1 MNDPVIQGSNHGVST
16 QTTSTLKELVFNRET
31 GDFEQVEQG
40 AAHEGDTVTKL
51 SEDGFAGNDAESQDL
66 QNSMQ
71 SDSSQTSTHL
81 KDLVFDPETGTFKEV
96 EHNNGQN
103 AKQILCIDPE
113 ECFF

>member
-1 MNDPVIQGSNHGVST
+1 MNDPVIQKTNQGVST
-16 QTTSTLKELVFNRET
+16 QTIRSQKDLVFDPISGEFVLVPH
-31 GDFEQVEQG
+31 GEI
-40 AAHEGDTVTKL
+40 HEGDTVTRL

-81 KDLVFDPETGTFKEV
+81 KDLVFDPETGTLEEV

-103 AKQILCIDPE
+103 AEQILGITLE
-113 ECFF
+113 EVFA